1 MSNSRQRLSGP
12 IFFWDAKDQ
21 PVTRSGHRLE
31 QLYTIC
37 QLRWKTIEGWCEAV
51 RSTWIRLVGVLDQ
64 TFFTSALGVR
74 PRTLIRRD
82 VVRPVL
88 FSKTPVG
95 LPFLP
100 LASVEQ
106 KDEELDPAW
115 KLLDDFESLE
125 MDQQDQAAKNLALL
139 WRCFEDSFGG
149 LSGYLGSLE
158 TEQVLYL
165 EKLKAASDRMR
176 LAQGTD
182 GAVHYVTVELMR
194 QYVGCFQ
201 ESRSDE
207 AAMALAAWV
216 SGLIDRGRGL
226 TVAAPILS
234 TGAQAA

>member
-1 MSNSRQRLSGP
+1 MSNSPQRLSGP
-12 IFFWDAKDQ
+12 IFFWDANGQ
-21 PVTRSGHRLE
+21 PTTRSGDRLE

-37 QLRWKTIEGWCEAV
+37 QLRWKTLEGWREAV
-51 RSTWIRLVGVLDQ
+51 RSPWIRLVGVLDQ
-64 TFFTSALGVR
+64 TFFASALGVR
-74 PRTLIRRD
+74 PRIPVRRD

-88 FSKTPVG
+88 FSKTPVR

-106 KDEELDPAW
+106 KDEEPDPAW
-115 KLLDDFESLE
+115 ELLDDFQSLE
-125 MDQQDQAAKNLALL
+125 MDQQDRAAKNLALL

-149 LSGYLGSLE
+149 LSGYLGSAE

-176 LAQGTD
+176 LAQSTD
-182 GAVHYVTVELMR
+182 GAVHYVTVALMR

-201 ESRSDE
+201 EGRSDE

-226 TVAAPILS
+226 TATSISS